1 MGSILAIFMQLNPK
15 RDNNYY
21 CLGFKFN
28 EFNQHFAYFKNI
40 VNQ

>member
-21 CLGFKFN
+21 SLGFKFN